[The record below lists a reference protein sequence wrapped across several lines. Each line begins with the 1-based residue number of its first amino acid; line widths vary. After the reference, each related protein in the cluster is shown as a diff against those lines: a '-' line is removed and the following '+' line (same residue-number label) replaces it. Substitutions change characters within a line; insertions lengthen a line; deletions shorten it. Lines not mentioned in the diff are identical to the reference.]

1 MSNERTANGG
11 RLTRA
16 MHRAAAAIYAAG
28 FEREREEPVV
38 EHFQGGPPYHC
49 SECEQRAIGNSE
61 ALQDERIC
69 SSSNEV
75 VSDISPMRCD
85 EGGSTSEAPSVQD
98 IGDQGIP
105 DSSGETQR

>member
-28 FEREREEPVV
+28 FERQREEPVV
-38 EHFQGGPPYHC
+38 ED
-49 SECEQRAIGNSE
+49 SE
-61 ALQDERIC
+61 ATQASSQRLQSE
-69 SSSNEV
+69 SNEV

-85 EGGSTSEAPSVQD
+85 EGGSIAEAPSVQD
-98 IGDQGIP
+98 IGDKGIS

>member
-1 MSNERTANGG
+1 MSNERTASGT

-38 EHFQGGPPYHC
+38 GDCQASETDRPVSPPSH
-49 SECEQRAIGNSE
+49 
-61 ALQDERIC
+61 
-69 SSSNEV
+69 EV

-85 EGGSTSEAPSVQD
+85 EGGSTTETSSVQD
-98 IGDQGIP
+98 IEDKGIS
-105 DSSGETQR
+105 DSTGETQR